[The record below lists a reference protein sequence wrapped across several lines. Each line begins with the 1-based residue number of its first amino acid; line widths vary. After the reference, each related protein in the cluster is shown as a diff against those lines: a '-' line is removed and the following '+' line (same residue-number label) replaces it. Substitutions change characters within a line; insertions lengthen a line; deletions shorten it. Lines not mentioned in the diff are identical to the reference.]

1 MTHTLNDR
9 AALLRDLLDRQL
21 AEQTNQLT
29 ELTMHSRRP
38 DQGGHDPYTLRQLIE
53 GARQGVADVTRA
65 LKRMSEGSYGV
76 CEGCGRD
83 IPTARLEILPAARH
97 CVPCQQR
104 R

>member
-1 MTHTLNDR
+1 MNDR
-9 AALLRDLLDRQL
+9 TALLRELLDRQL
-21 AEQTNQLT
+21 GEHTNQLT
-29 ELTMHSRRP
+29 ERTMRARQP
-38 DQGGHDPYTLRQLIE
+38 DQGGHDPDTLRELIE
-53 GARQGVADVTRA
+53 GARKGVGDVTQA

-76 CEGCGRD
+76 CEGCGQD

>member
-9 AALLRDLLDRQL
+9 TALLRELLDRQL
-21 AEQTNQLT
+21 AEHTNQLE
-29 ELTMHSRRP
+29 ELTVHSRQP
-38 DQGGHDPYTLRQLIE
+38 DQGGHDPDTLRQLIE
-53 GARQGVADVTRA
+53 GARQGVADVTQA

-76 CEGCGRD
+76 CEACGHD